1 MERRDGRWREE
12 DGRELV
18 VGQEGRGL
26 VEEGG
31 EGRVVEEGEEGRD
44 GWWEEEAWKGM
55 SGGVSASSSGSW
67 LSSPS
72 LLF

>member
-31 EGRVVEEGEEGRD
+31 EGRD
-44 GWWEEEAWKGM
+44 GWWEEEAWNGM
-55 SGGVSASSSGSW
+55 SGGVAASSSGSW